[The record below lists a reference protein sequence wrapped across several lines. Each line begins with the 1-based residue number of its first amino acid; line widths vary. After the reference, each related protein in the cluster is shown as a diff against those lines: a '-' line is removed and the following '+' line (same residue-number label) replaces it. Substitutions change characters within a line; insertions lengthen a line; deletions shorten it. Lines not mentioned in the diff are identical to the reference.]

1 MGSIST
7 SSSFALTEAQ
17 KAQFLDHGFVK
28 ISQCFTRAQAADFTS
43 TIWTRLGMDP
53 NDKSTWTNEKTN
65 MSWHRH
71 IAVSEFAP
79 KAWAAMCELLGGEER
94 ISDSPEFRGWSDGF
108 IVNLGKEGY
117 SPDDELDLRG
127 IELSFLFFFVDLNI
141 STIFL
146 PYIKRMF

>member
-1 MGSIST
+1 
-7 SSSFALTEAQ
+7 
-17 KAQFLDHGFVK
+17 
-28 ISQCFTRAQAADFTS
+28 
-43 TIWTRLGMDP
+43 MDP